1 MLNIIQFINSTI
13 GSDHFLLSITLG
25 ALFFKVYLL
34 SALFKSSVGS
44 TGSRKLVAF
53 IGLVLLGLIF
63 NDLSWIIGTVRRI
76 FNIDS
81 LIPLMAFAARLSW
94 AFYVIQ
100 YQALSLFLSNLVEKK
115 FRLRLSDK
123 VFLLVSGLFSSY
135 FFFIAFFRCNVL
147 DISPSGW
154 GMFYL
159 PSESGVIQITKLYV
173 IPLLIPPIIRAL
185 QKIKDS
191 SSLPAIL
198 ISQLKVFINY
208 FIIPVVCLE
217 VLNIKYITVLLPIN
231 KYALNSFIVFFSSL
245 TLYYCCRRIIGL
257 RFLNLKKH
265 VESKET
271 FDFIVDFK
279 DILEQLSYVTSLKEL
294 SQITQTFFER
304 AFAIPLGR
312 VRLYLRQE
320 GGIEDS
326 KHNLYHDIVNMQE
339 KVEKFLV
346 HHEMPTDLVT
356 TSLYQWKIFIKDE
369 IEFTNFYEEA
379 KQRGEIVAFLD
390 SINADIFLP
399 IYERK
404 AISAYI
410 IVERDAR
417 PARFY
422 TSKERDE
429 MLVFTSY
436 LSNVINLLKYSNLD
450 ALQQREKEIQE
461 ELYAKHQEIN
471 HYKESI
477 RSFLRSHKERKI
489 GIVFYKARRF
499 SYANEAAQ
507 ELIGADINAE
517 QGHPLA
523 VALKNLCRKVQEY
536 KTVQAA
542 FAYDEQGNKVVATGI
557 PSLEHNAV
565 IIMLYYPEVS
575 DIMRAQF
582 ELLKDPSKW
591 DYILYLE
598 TTSSGQ
604 LINQLVPGSG
614 EKLLNFKIAMLEVSL
629 SKKATLLEMA
639 EGDIMPTVEILHHI
653 SMRQQLHVLKLHS
666 QEKNHD
672 IAIKLFGLNPL
683 LGATEE
689 GLLSKLDNGTLF
701 IENIHFLSL
710 ETQQALADF
719 IVYGHFH
726 KFRSDHKVVSNVRII
741 CSSSKNIATLVA
753 EGQFSKALFQE
764 LKKASLVMP
773 SLALLPDTEVTDLAE
788 GFSHQALKTETF
800 KNLIQLSD
808 KDKDRLLDQRPV
820 SLQELK
826 EKVHQL
832 LVSKSTKHKL
842 YETTEF
848 DPAYHVTDP
857 ELVQAVRMGKKA
869 LKDPHIMT
877 MLWNK
882 FKNQNKIAILLGV
895 NRSSVNRRC
904 QEYNLGQESESIH

>member
-1 MLNIIQFINSTI
+1 
-13 GSDHFLLSITLG
+13 
-25 ALFFKVYLL
+25 
-34 SALFKSSVGS
+34 
-44 TGSRKLVAF
+44 
-53 IGLVLLGLIF
+53 
-63 NDLSWIIGTVRRI
+63 
-76 FNIDS
+76 
-81 LIPLMAFAARLSW
+81 
-94 AFYVIQ
+94 
-100 YQALSLFLSNLVEKK
+100 
-115 FRLRLSDK
+115 
-123 VFLLVSGLFSSY
+123 
-135 FFFIAFFRCNVL
+135 
-147 DISPSGW
+147 
-154 GMFYL
+154 
-159 PSESGVIQITKLYV
+159 
-173 IPLLIPPIIRAL
+173 
-185 QKIKDS
+185 
-191 SSLPAIL
+191 
-198 ISQLKVFINY
+198 
-208 FIIPVVCLE
+208 
-217 VLNIKYITVLLPIN
+217 
-231 KYALNSFIVFFSSL
+231 
-245 TLYYCCRRIIGL
+245 
-257 RFLNLKKH
+257 
-265 VESKET
+265 
-271 FDFIVDFK
+271 
-279 DILEQLSYVTSLKEL
+279 
-294 SQITQTFFER
+294 
-304 AFAIPLGR
+304 
-312 VRLYLRQE
+312 
-320 GGIEDS
+320 
-326 KHNLYHDIVNMQE
+326 
-339 KVEKFLV
+339 
-346 HHEMPTDLVT
+346 
-356 TSLYQWKIFIKDE
+356 
-369 IEFTNFYEEA
+369 
-379 KQRGEIVAFLD
+379 
-390 SINADIFLP
+390 
-399 IYERK
+399 
-404 AISAYI
+404 
-410 IVERDAR
+410 
-417 PARFY
+417 
-422 TSKERDE
+422 

-450 ALQQREKEIQE
+450 ALQQMEKELQE
-461 ELYAKHQEIN
+461 ELYAKHQEVN

-536 KTVQAA
+536 KTVQST

-557 PSLEHNAV
+557 PSLEHNTV

-604 LINQLVPGSG
+604 LINQLIPGSG

-683 LGATEE
+683 LGAAEE

-773 SLALLPDTEVTDLAE
+773 SLALLPNTEVADLAE

-808 KDKDRLLDQRPV
+808 KDKDRLLGQRPV

-869 LKDPHIMT
+869 LKDPHIMS

-904 QEYNLGQESESIH
+904 QEYNLIETEDDEDHSRVH